1 MDWPKNW
8 IWPSDGQLPAPCKK
22 KFRSG
27 KFGPPPELNFEP
39 RSTFFGKSWQK
50 LVQKLYHLNFW
61 ARDEVF
67 SDTLWVPYFQDRL
80 DTVWIIDNSCLFGN
94 LKNFL
99 EIFGNLGSI
108 LTSLWLHFF
117 FTFSSLF
124 LHFFF
129 TWLHF
134 FFTFSSLF
142 LHFFTFSSLF
152 LHFFTFSSLFLHLT
166 SLFLHF
172 FFTWLHFFFTFSS
185 LFLH

>member
-8 IWPSDGQLPAPCKK
+8 IWPSDGQLPAFCKFF
-22 KFRSG
+22 FRSD

-39 RSTFFGKSWQK
+39 RSSFFGKSWQK

-99 EIFGNLGSI
+99 EIFGHLDFIS
-108 LTSLWLHFF
+108 TSLLLHFF
-117 FTFSSLF
+117 FTFSSLLLHLTSLF
-124 LHFFF
+124 LHLFFTFSSLLHFFF

-134 FFTFSSLF
+134 FFTFSSLY
-142 LHFFTFSSLF
+142 FTFSSLF
-152 LHFFTFSSLFLHLT
+152 LHFF
-166 SLFLHF
+166 
-172 FFTWLHFFFTFSS
+172 FTFSS
-185 LFLH
+185 IV

>member
-1 MDWPKNW
+1 MTFGWA
-8 IWPSDGQLPAPCKK
+8 IASTLQFF
-22 KFRSG
+22 FRSG

-80 DTVWIIDNSCLFGN
+80 DTVWIIDNWCLFGN

-99 EIFGNLGSI
+99 EIFGNLDSI
-108 LTSLWLHFF
+108 LTSLWLHFD
-117 FTFSSLF
+117 FTLTSLW
-124 LHFFF
+124 LHFDF

-134 FFTFSSLF
+134 D
-142 LHFFTFSSLF
+142 
-152 LHFFTFSSLFLHLT
+152 
-166 SLFLHF
+166 
-172 FFTWLHFFFTFSS
+172 FTWLHFNFALTSLDFTLIS
-185 LFLH
+185 LDFT

>member
-1 MDWPKNW
+1 MTFGWP
-8 IWPSDGQLPAPCKK
+8 IASTLQFF
-22 KFRSG
+22 FRSG

-80 DTVWIIDNSCLFGN
+80 DTVWIIDNSVCLEIW
-94 LKNFL
+94 KKISRFL
-99 EIFGNLGSI
+99 EILVPF
-108 LTSLWLHFF
+108 WLHFDFTFLSLFLHFFFIFSSLFLHF
-117 FTFSSLF
+117 FTFSSL

-134 FFTFSSLF
+134 FFTFSSLDF
-142 LHFFTFSSLF
+142 AFSSLF
-152 LHFFTFSSLFLHLT
+152 LH
-166 SLFLHF
+166 
-172 FFTWLHFFFTFSS
+172 
-185 LFLH
+185 